1 MMIKQ
6 LLKQI
11 WNERKSNSWLWAELL
26 IVFIVLWFV
35 IDMVYVTAVTY
46 YEPLGFDIEDTYM
59 VTLGN
64 KTSKSASFIPAEQ
77 KTTTSG
83 EDMLVVM
90 ERLRQLPEVEEVS
103 LSSNARPYTGS
114 NSGFRFTI
122 DSITR
127 GVLRRP
133 VTPGFFRVFKYE
145 NVDGSGYEPLEKALQ
160 DGGVVISEN
169 LLPETYGRGREL
181 IGKVLY
187 DADDSTRTYRIAGV
201 THKVRYDDFWPNY
214 DDMYVATLL
223 KEQDIAKMNESITWY
238 ELCIRVKPG
247 TGADFPEYLM
257 GISDS
262 QFNIGNFFIL
272 GVESFESLR
281 DNFQLMSVNNV
292 KTRFWMIAFLLIN
305 IFLGIIGT
313 FWFRTQHRKSELGLR
328 LAVGSTRKNLSAIL
342 IGEGL
347 LILMFAVIPALI
359 ICYTLGNIEYFN
371 EGNVKWKF
379 TRFLIVSTVTLLLI
393 GIMIILGILYPARQA
408 MKVAPAEALRDE

>member
-35 IDMVYVTAVTY
+35 IDMVYVTAVTF
-46 YEPLGFDIEDTYM
+46 YEPLGFDIKDTYM

-64 KTSKSASFIPAEQ
+64 KTNKSASFIPADR
-77 KTTTSG
+77 KTTTEG

-90 ERLRQLPEVEEVS
+90 ERLRQLPDVEEVS
-103 LSSNARPYTGS
+103 LSHNARPYTGS
-114 NSGFRFTI
+114 NSSFRFTI

-127 GVLRRP
+127 GVLHRP
-133 VTPGFFRVFKYE
+133 VTSGFFRVFRYE
-145 NVDGSGYEPLEKALQ
+145 NVDGSGYGPLAKALE
-160 DGGVVISEN
+160 DGGVVVSEN
-169 LLPETYGRGREL
+169 LLPETYGKGREL
-181 IGKVLY
+181 IGKVVA

-201 THKVRYDDFWPNY
+201 THKVRYNDFWPNY
-214 DDMYVATLL
+214 EDRYVATLM
-223 KEQDIAKMNESITWY
+223 KDQDIAKMNANLTWY
-238 ELCIRVKPG
+238 ELCLRVKPG
-247 TGADFPEYLM
+247 TRTDFSEYLM
-257 GISDS
+257 DISDS
-262 QFNIGNFFIL
+262 QLSIGNFFIL
-272 GVESFESLR
+272 GIESFESIR
-281 DNFQLMSVNNV
+281 ENFQLMSVNNV

-328 LAVGSTRKNLSAIL
+328 VAVGSTRKNLSRIL
-342 IGEGL
+342 ISEGL

-371 EGNVKWKF
+371 EGNVAWGF
-379 TRFLIVSTVTLLLI
+379 IRFLIGAAFTLLLMV
-393 GIMIILGILYPARQA
+393 IMIILGILYPARQA